1 MFCNRCGSQVPDGQP
16 NCPNCG
22 AGLAGTQGNFPVPPV
37 GQGGIPVPLP
47 ESVNRQ
53 GTAPTP
59 PQGYAVSPPQQPVSA
74 GSQMPMPAPAVGPA
88 PAGAPVPPAQAAP
101 TAPTVPGQP
110 VPVPVDVAQKK
121 KNRKPLIIGIS
132 AALIIVFGIGIFAGV
147 QAFLEGQRSEAY
159 ASAVALMDN
168 RRFQAAYD
176 GFVGLGDYKDS
187 VGRAAWC
194 EKGIVYEDAMDM
206 KENKDYEDAIERFS
220 TIGDFEDA
228 ADQVGNCKAWIA
240 LGEAS
245 ELTDEGKY
253 QEAADMS
260 GDFANNTEVGFSD
273 EYYTWSNRN
282 DYGLADQK
290 FQTGDYYGAYEAFLA
305 LGSYEDAADRAEA
318 CKQAFPGNAELYH
331 NEGFSSSAGNLVF
344 DGAASPNPYY
354 IKVYSGETLVST
366 VFVNAGGSTTIS
378 LPLGTYT
385 FKDATG
391 DYWFG
396 EGGMFGDDGY
406 YSTMIFDGSSDVVTL
421 EANMVYTVTLYIPGG
436 EGNIGGRTEDRD
448 SF

>member
-1 MFCNRCGSQVPDGQP
+1 MVFTT
-16 NCPNCG
+16 
-22 AGLAGTQGNFPVPPV
+22 GTQGNFPVPPV
-37 GQGGIPVPLP
+37 DQGGAPVPPP
-47 ESVNRQ
+47 EF
-53 GTAPTP
+53 
-59 PQGYAVSPPQQPVSA
+59 VSA
-74 GSQMPMPAPAVGPA
+74 P
-88 PAGAPVPPAQAAP
+88 APVPPAQPVPTAP
-101 TAPTVPGQP
+101 TAPGQTFQAP
-110 VPVPVDVAQKK
+110 ADGAQKK
-121 KNRKPLIIGIS
+121 RNRKPLIIGIS
-132 AALIIVFGIGIFAGV
+132 AALVIMLGIGIFAGV
-147 QAFLEGQRSEAY
+147 HAFLEEQRSEAY

-194 EKGIVYEDAMDM
+194 EKGIIYEDAMDM
-206 KENKDYEDAIERFS
+206 KENKDYEDAIEGFS
-220 TIGDFEDA
+220 AIGDFEDA
-228 ADQVGNCKAWIA
+228 VDQVSNCKAWIA

-245 ELTDEGKY
+245 ELTDEGEY

-260 GDFANNTEVGFSD
+260 GDFADNTEVGFSD
-273 EYYTWSNRN
+273 EYYTWSDRN

-290 FQTGDYYGAYEAFLA
+290 FQTGEYYGAYEAFLA

-331 NEGFSSSAGNLVF
+331 NEGFPSSAGNLVF
-344 DGAASPNPYY
+344 DGATSPSPYY

-406 YSTMIFDGSSDVVTL
+406 YSTMIFDGSSDVVAL